1 MKCMLSTI
9 TITTLLTSCASM
21 RDSMLLGGAVGAT
34 SGAFIGNQIAKGD
47 NSNDAKSTAIGAAS
61 GAAFGAFIGF
71 LGHKDKVRKDQEAA
85 AVRARL
91 PDQKR
96 KVPSLND
103 AEVESLWIP
112 AHIENDQYIDGHFIY
127 SIRKNATWKQEE

>member
-1 MKCMLSTI
+1 
-9 TITTLLTSCASM
+9 M

-34 SGAFIGNQIAKGD
+34 SGAFVGNQI
-47 NSNDAKSTAIGAAS
+47 SNHDAKSTAVGAAS
-61 GAAFGAFIGF
+61 GAAFGAIIGL
-71 LGHKDKVRKDQEAA
+71 LGHKDKVRKDQESASE
-85 AVRARL
+85 RARL
-91 PDQKR
+91 PDLKR
-96 KVPSLND
+96 KVPGLND